1 MAYTFCGWR
10 PEITVWWNMVI
21 LFAGLHVLH
30 LVAVF
35 SGAQALSDAV
45 NMSREQENLHRKSR
59 NSARDL
65 EQLYQ
70 NLQEPRLF

>member
-1 MAYTFCGWR
+1 
-10 PEITVWWNMVI
+10 MVI

-30 LVAVF
+30 LVAVL